1 MDNEHALQETAGILT
16 NYGIKPYYVED
27 YGKIKKIYA
36 NTGTYAL
43 KQIDPHKGID
53 FIRQV
58 QFLYQK
64 GYNRIVPI
72 FPTGDGR
79 YAVYAKN
86 RLYYLMPWLSNDEK
100 ENRDERPVQMF
111 RELARMHTLSA
122 RELEISQEA
131 REEHY
136 ENTIKQ
142 YEKDEEFLEG
152 FIEASEEEWY
162 MSPFQLTFC
171 LYYNNIR
178 QAMGF
183 AKQKLESWREKTK
196 DQKKARMVQLHGNL
210 STEHFLY
217 DEKGY
222 GYFTNFEK
230 ARVGSPIQDILPY
243 LSRYLK
249 TRPKRADEAV
259 EWTNTY
265 LNYFPLKEDERL
277 LFLSYLAYPT
287 GLLRTAEVYFMQ
299 KTKQDERKAVQKLQR
314 QFWHLKNT
322 EYVAMRLE
330 EIERQKQAAIEQA
343 KQQAEQER
351 AQS

>member
-1 MDNEHALQETAGILT
+1 MDNENALSEAAGILK
-16 NYGIKPYYVED
+16 NYEIRPHFVED
-27 YGKIKKIYA
+27 FGKVKKVYA
-36 NTGTYAL
+36 QSGTFAL
-43 KQIDPHKGID
+43 KRIDPHHGID

-58 QFLYQK
+58 HFLYQK

-72 FPTGDGR
+72 FPTSDGR
-79 YAVYAKN
+79 YAVYE
-86 RLYYLMPWLSNDEK
+86 RSGLYYLMPWLPNEEK

-111 RELARMHTLSA
+111 RELARMHTLSG
-122 RELEISQEA
+122 REVEISQES

-136 ENTIKQ
+136 ENMIKQ
-142 YEKDEEFLEG
+142 WEKDEEFIDG
-152 FIEASEEEWY
+152 FIEACENEVY

-171 LYYNNIR
+171 LYYHSIR

-196 DQKKARMVQLHGNL
+196 DQKKARMVQLHGYL

-230 ARVGSPIQDILPY
+230 SRLGSPIQDLLPY
-243 LSRYLK
+243 LSRHLK
-249 TRPKRADEAV
+249 TRPKRSEEAV
-259 EWTNTY
+259 DWVSMY

-277 LFLSYLAYPT
+277 LFLSYFAYPT
-287 GLLRTAEVYFMQ
+287 GLLRTAEAYHMQ
-299 KTKQDERKAVQKLQR
+299 KTKLDERKYVQRLQR
-314 QFWHLKNT
+314 HYCHLKNT

-330 EIERQKQAAIEQA
+330 EIEQQKQAAIAEA
-343 KQQAEQER
+343 KRQAEQEG

>member
-1 MDNEHALQETAGILT
+1 MNNDHALAETAYILK
-16 NYGIKPYYVED
+16 NYDIRPYYIEEF
-27 YGKIKKIYA
+27 GRIKKVYA
-36 NTGTYAL
+36 NSGTYAL
-43 KQIDPHKGID
+43 KTIDPHYGID

-72 FPTGDGR
+72 YPTQDGR
-79 YAVYAKN
+79 YAVYERN
-86 RLYYLMPWLSNDEK
+86 NLYYLMPWLPNDEK
-100 ENRDERPVQMF
+100 EDRAERPVQMF
-111 RELARMHTLSA
+111 RELARMHTISS

-136 ENTIKQ
+136 EKTIRQ
-142 YEKDEEFLEG
+142 WEKDEEFLEG
-152 FIEASEEEWY
+152 FIETCENEWY
-162 MSPFQLTFC
+162 MSPFQLLFC

-183 AKQKLESWREKTK
+183 AKQKLEDWREKTK

-217 DEKGY
+217 DDKGY
-222 GYFTNFEK
+222 GHFINFEK
-230 ARVGSPIQDILPY
+230 ARTGSPIHDILPY

-249 TRPKRADEAV
+249 SRPKQSDEAV
-259 EWTNTY
+259 EWVSTY
-265 LNYFPLKEDERL
+265 FRYFPLKEDERL
-277 LFLSYLAYPT
+277 LFLSYLAYPA
-287 GLLRTAEVYFMQ
+287 GLLRTAEAYHMQ
-299 KTKQDERKAVQKLQR
+299 KTKLDERKQVQKLQR
-314 QFWHLKNT
+314 NYWHLKNT

-330 EIERQKQAAIEQA
+330 EIERQRKTALEEA
-343 KQQAEQER
+343 KQKAEQEG

>member
-1 MDNEHALQETAGILT
+1 MDNDNALSETAGILKH
-16 NYGIKPYYVED
+16 YGIKPYYVED
-27 YGKIKKIYA
+27 HGKIKKVYA
-36 NTGTYAL
+36 NSGTYAL

-79 YAVYAKN
+79 YAVYERN
-86 RLYYLMPWLSNDEK
+86 RLYYLMPWLLNDEK

-111 RELARMHTLSA
+111 RELARMHTLSS

-142 YEKDEEFLEG
+142 WEKDEEFLEG
-152 FIEASEEEWY
+152 FIEACEEEWY
-162 MSPFQLTFC
+162 MAPFQLTFC

-183 AKQKLESWREKTK
+183 AKEKLESWREKTK
-196 DQKKARMVQLHGNL
+196 DQKKARMVQLHGYL

-222 GYFTNFEK
+222 GYFTNFERS
-230 ARVGSPIQDILPY
+230 RVGSPIQDLLPY
-243 LSRYLK
+243 LSRHLK
-249 TRPKRADEAV
+249 TRLKRADDAV
-259 EWTNTY
+259 EWVSTY
-265 LNYFPLKEDERL
+265 LTYFPLKEDERL

-287 GLLRTAEVYFMQ
+287 GMLRTAEAYFMQ
-299 KTKQDERKAVQKLQR
+299 KTKQDERKSVQRLQR
-314 QFWHLKNT
+314 QYWHLKNT

-330 EIERQKQAAIEQA
+330 EIERQKQAAIEA
-343 KQQAEQER
+343 ARRQAEQEG